1 MNKTS
6 LTKVEKNRIKEAH
19 PTETYTDE
27 EWAILQGMTHSDF
40 RQPTELSAFYD
51 AVDEKLKNSKVIKQN

>member
-6 LTKVEKNRIKEAH
+6 LTKVQKNRIKDAH

-40 RQPTELSAFYD
+40 RQKTELSAFYD
-51 AVDEKLKNSKVIKQN
+51 AVDEKLKKK